1 MPSKNTIF
9 TPSSILFRPQ
19 QKHRLV
25 MLRLATVLVVE
36 APGTAPGS
44 DKLITKAIYCHS
56 HLRDNLNIG
65 TKCVNLK
72 RESIKAVV
80 YCAWNGKA

>member
-19 QKHRLV
+19 QKHREEKFFL
-25 MLRLATVLVVE
+25 TVLVVE

-44 DKLITKAIYCHS
+44 DRLITKAIYCHS
-56 HLRDNLNIG
+56 HLRNRLNIVSL
-65 TKCVNLK
+65 TSFLK
-72 RESIKAVV
+72 WEYGSIGNI
-80 YCAWNGKA
+80 CGWL